1 MRIKQIY
8 QAMQKNVQLTCI
20 TRPASS
26 SVGPAVSTK
35 DDDGSSLGSAAS
47 IKVDDTVTP
56 VSSTFSGGS
65 SVKSLVLVL
74 VSARDTPTSISL
86 AVTLKLVTSLAPKN
100 SPGER
105 GRIILPFD
113 KFIPYSPRPYWQQIP
128 SSSAG
133 NRDTGKD
140 KEGEGT
146 HFMLDYRRCT
156 VLQIRYIIQFC
167 ITENSPS

>member
-1 MRIKQIY
+1 
-8 QAMQKNVQLTCI
+8 MQKIAQLTCI
-20 TRPASS
+20 MIPAIS

-35 DDDGSSLGSAAS
+35 DDDGSSLGSVAS
-47 IKVDDTVTP
+47 IKVDDTCVTP
-56 VSSTFSGGS
+56 VSSAFSGGS
-65 SVKSLVLVL
+65 SVIKSLVLVL
-74 VSARDTPTSISL
+74 ISARDTPTSISST
-86 AVTLKLVTSLAPKN
+86 VTLKLVTSLAPEN

-113 KFIPYSPRPYWQQIP
+113 KFIPYSPRPYWQQMP

-140 KEGEGT
+140 EEEGT
-146 HFMLDYRRCT
+146 NFMLDYRRCT

-167 ITENSPS
+167 ITEDSPS